1 LAAAAGRP
9 SPSRVPLVRRR
20 DTGPL
25 QKGLLTVALFGLLAF
40 PARAAQPIAVVVVPL
55 DEPFPTTGAV
65 GLFVPGAGD
74 SVSGES
80 ARAALV
86 RGKTRK
92 SVLGGVPG
100 GRPLISL
107 SARPAR
113 TTIYVSLPP
122 KGKRPNT
129 RRYPIA
135 IVGPGY
141 HGILVSRSTRIRGLV
156 SIADIAPTAKALE
169 RGDRPVIQARADA
182 NARAHLAELDRRLS
196 RSHDVRLWETLILVV
211 GVLGGAILAVL
222 FRSEYLGR
230 AGLLA
235 APSVLAAALILSA
248 AAITRPHVVVTSLP
262 AIALGL
268 AALLAI
274 PRGLL
279 PWALVAFLV
288 GYLVVFVGWPEVASF
303 SAIGASPDGGGRFYG
318 AGNLVETVLL
328 TVSLQAAALLGRRT
342 ILPVLVLTLVTVG
355 WSKAGADGGGIVVL
369 LAAFTV
375 LASRMYGVRWTW
387 RRAGTAVVGGV
398 LLVAALVGLDA
409 ASGGSSHV
417 THAFR
422 RGPVS
427 LAEDLAS
434 RVHISVASLGASTTQ
449 AIVFAVSIA
458 ALIVLAVRWPRF
470 PAGDAL
476 LTGIAVSLIVND
488 SPGAVA
494 SAGALSYAV
503 MFAYEQVRRPAPDP
517 RRVGNVGAH
526 VPGFAS
532 RT

>member
-1 LAAAAGRP
+1 MHAALDQHGRNYKEALKRLVLLLVLIGTTAGAAHAAGP
-9 SPSRVPLVRRR
+9 V
-20 DTGPL
+20 
-25 QKGLLTVALFGLLAF
+25 
-40 PARAAQPIAVVVVPL
+40 AVVVVPPG
-55 DEPFPTTGAV
+55 DPFPNDGAV

-92 SVLGGVPG
+92 SVLGGKPSG
-100 GRPLISL
+100 KPMISV
-107 SARPAR
+107 STRPAR

-122 KGKRPNT
+122 SGKHANT

-141 HGILVSRSTRIRGLV
+141 RGILTSHSTRIRGLI
-156 SIADIAPTAKALE
+156 SIADIAPTARALA
-169 RGDRPVIQARADA
+169 RGDRPVIRSRPDDRAA
-182 NARAHLAELDRRLS
+182 PHVAELDRRLT
-196 RSHDVRLWETLILVV
+196 RSHDVRLWETLILVLA
-211 GVLGGAILAVL
+211 VLGGAVLAVS

-235 APSVLAAALILSA
+235 APSVLTAALILSA
-248 AAITRPHVVVTSLP
+248 ANVARPHLVVTLLP
-262 AIALGL
+262 LIALGL

-279 PWALVAFLV
+279 PWALVGFIV
-288 GYLVVFVGWPEVASF
+288 FYLVVFVGWSEIASF

-328 TVSLQAAALLGRRT
+328 TVSVEAAALLGRRA

-355 WSKAGADGGGIVVL
+355 WSRAGADGGGIVVL
-369 LAAFTV
+369 LAAFAV
-375 LASRMYGVRWTW
+375 LSSRMYDVRWTW
-387 RRAGTAVVGGV
+387 RRAVAAIVVGV
-398 LLVAALVGLDA
+398 LIVGALVGLDA

-422 RGPVS
+422 QGPVS
-427 LAEDLAS
+427 LAEDLGS
-434 RVHISVASLGASTTQ
+434 RLHISVASLGASTTQ
-449 AIVFAVSIA
+449 AIVFGVSIA
-458 ALIVLAVRWPRF
+458 ALVVLAIGWPRF

-476 LTGIAVSLIVND
+476 LTGIAVSLFVND

-503 MFAYEQVRRPAPDP
+503 LFAYERVSRPARDQ
-517 RRVGNVGAH
+517 RRVGNVGSR

-532 RT
+532 RA

>member
-1 LAAAAGRP
+1 MGGAVAPRRSPLLVRIEPLKAGLAALVLFGVLAAAAQARP
-9 SPSRVPLVRRR
+9 V
-20 DTGPL
+20 
-25 QKGLLTVALFGLLAF
+25 
-40 PARAAQPIAVVVVPL
+40 AVVVVPSG
-55 DEPFPTTGAV
+55 DPFPTNGAL

-74 SVSGES
+74 SVSRES
-80 ARAALV
+80 ALAALL
-86 RGKTRK
+86 RGKTKK

-100 GRPLISL
+100 GKPLIAL
-107 SARPAR
+107 STRPAR
-113 TTIYVSLPP
+113 TTIYVSLPQS
-122 KGKRPNT
+122 GKRPNT

-156 SIADIAPTAKALE
+156 SIADIAPTARALE
-169 RGDRPVIQARADA
+169 RGDRPVIRARADD
-182 NARAHLAELDRRLS
+182 NPTAHLAELDRRLS
-196 RSHDVRLWETLILVV
+196 RSHDVRLWETLILVIA
-211 GVLGGAILAVL
+211 VLGGAILAVL

-235 APSVLAAALILSA
+235 APSVLAAALVLSA
-248 AAITRPHVVVTSLP
+248 AEITRPHLVVTLLP
-262 AIALGL
+262 VIALGM

-274 PRGLL
+274 PRALL
-279 PWALVAFLV
+279 PWALVGFLV
-288 GYLVVFVGWPEVASF
+288 GYLVVFVGWSEIASF
-303 SAIGASPDGGGRFYG
+303 SAIGASPDGGGRFFG

-328 TVSLQAAALLGRRT
+328 TVSLEAAALLGRRA
-342 ILPVLVLTLVTVG
+342 ILPVLVLALVTVG

-369 LAAFTV
+369 LAAFAV
-375 LASRMYGVRWTW
+375 LSSRMYGVRWTW
-387 RRAGTAVVGGV
+387 RRAVAAVAGGA

-422 RGPVS
+422 KGPVS

-434 RVHISVASLGASTTQ
+434 RLHISVASLGASATQ
-449 AIVFAVSIA
+449 ATVFAVSIISM
-458 ALIVLAVRWPRF
+458 IVLAIRWPRF

-476 LTGIAVSLIVND
+476 LTGIAVSLVVND

-503 MFAYEQVRRPAPDP
+503 LFAYEQVRRPARDR